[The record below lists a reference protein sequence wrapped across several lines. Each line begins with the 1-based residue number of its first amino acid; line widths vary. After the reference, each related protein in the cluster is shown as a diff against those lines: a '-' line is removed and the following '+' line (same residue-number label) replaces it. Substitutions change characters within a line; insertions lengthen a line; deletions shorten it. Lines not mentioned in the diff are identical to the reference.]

1 MSEIS
6 TDGGGAVL
14 EIGDILVPEHGLS
27 MATAYDD
34 SFNQTPERLLR
45 SIRALGYR
53 GAINHYLGMSHYFRL
68 QTLGEGLYVSLSAP
82 QENEEFAAINR
93 PCVAWHRDFV
103 TRAKDLGDE
112 VILSLSY
119 ELFDAHCWNDWK
131 QRAENGDPALTG
143 WEPPSA
149 LLSPAHSGAMSYLQA
164 VARAFTAIARDAGS
178 AIRFQVGEPWWW
190 IMTDGRICLY
200 DDAATTAF
208 GEVGVSIPDIRG
220 SKTQAQQDM
229 LDMAGVLLAQS
240 TADLMSAVK
249 DEAGGA
255 AVETLL
261 LAYLPTIL
269 DAAAPEAIRA
279 NLPVGWSSP
288 AYDVLQLEDYDWV
301 IAGDYAATRRGVTA
315 ATERLGYPVDQQ
327 HYFSGFVLAS
337 EESFIWRNMV
347 NALDAADARGT
358 DTRFV
363 WALPQIARDGFVYFR
378 EEDDEMNA
386 FDDVPFPVAIGLGA
400 SVSPSF
406 STGITTSLSGHE
418 TRNSN
423 WADARLEYD
432 VGPGVR
438 DEEELG
444 KLLSFFRARRGAAK
458 AFRLRD
464 PSDFSSNGMIGA
476 PTALDQLIG
485 IGDGQQ
491 ILFPL
496 IKSYGADSEEPQ
508 VRYITRPESETIVVA
523 VDGSEAND
531 WTFAAL
537 GQIEFSQPPAAGS
550 EITAGFLFDV
560 PVRFGEDRLDIS
572 CATFQAGD
580 IPAVPLVEVK
590 EVP

>member
-1 MSEIS
+1 MANIWAARQFADGKVEDQEYYLNSLNRRDQLAYLSDWSRWARAEQIAPDGKWATWLIMAGRGFGKTRAGAEWVRSVAEDDGTARFALVGASFAETRSVMVEGESGLLSIAPPGDVPVWEPSLKRLRWNMQGWIEMSEIS

-68 QTLGEGLYVSLSAP
+68 ETLGDGLYVSLSAP
-82 QENEEFAAINR
+82 QENEEFAAINQ

-119 ELFDAHCWNDWK
+119 ELFDDHWWNDWK

-164 VARAFTAIARDAGS
+164 VARAFTAIAGDVGS

-220 SKTQAQQDM
+220 PKTQAQQDM

-249 DEAGGA
+249 DEAGGV

-337 EESFIWRNMV
+337 EESFIWHNMV
-347 NALDAADARGT
+347 NALHAADARGT

-423 WADARLEYD
+423 WADARLE
-432 VGPGVR
+432 
-438 DEEELG
+438 
-444 KLLSFFRARRGAAK
+444 
-458 AFRLRD
+458 
-464 PSDFSSNGMIGA
+464 
-476 PTALDQLIG
+476 
-485 IGDGQQ
+485 
-491 ILFPL
+491 
-496 IKSYGADSEEPQ
+496 
-508 VRYITRPESETIVVA
+508 
-523 VDGSEAND
+523 
-531 WTFAAL
+531 
-537 GQIEFSQPPAAGS
+537 
-550 EITAGFLFDV
+550 
-560 PVRFGEDRLDIS
+560 
-572 CATFQAGD
+572 
-580 IPAVPLVEVK
+580 
-590 EVP
+590 